1 MTKGELRLGYIHD
14 KQEYWEQFLKVGK
27 ETFTQYGRMLYMEK
41 EEVWKVAADMFANI
55 TKQINAVV
63 RELK

>member
-1 MTKGELRLGYIHD
+1 MHD